1 MKKFIIE
8 NWFKLGLLV
17 VLFIAA
23 SGGAYYFG
31 VFLPQEKLLQ
41 TARQQKDQLFSKNI
55 ECNRYD
61 KQVNERETGFL
72 GMKVKSGVFY
82 SPKSNS
88 CLYVG
93 LDWDDKLKIRDAT
106 NEQDIF
112 TEELKN
118 MKRGTVGE
126 EIKALVEQY
135 SIN

>member
-1 MKKFIIE
+1 MDKFIKE

-17 VLFIAA
+17 VLFITA
-23 SGGAYYFG
+23 SGGAYYLG
-31 VFLPQEKLLQ
+31 VFLPREKLVQ
-41 TARQQKDQLFSKNI
+41 TARQQKDQLFSKNL
-55 ECNRYD
+55 ECNKYN
-61 KQVNERETGFL
+61 KQVYEKETGFL
-72 GMKVKSGVFY
+72 GMKVKSGIFY

-93 LDWDDKLKIRDAT
+93 LDWDDKIKIRDAT

-126 EIKALVEQY
+126 EIQALVEQY
-135 SIN
+135 STN